1 MTSMLFSS
9 VDIDSLV
16 NFVNINEKPLSTTS
30 KQYKMFDDVNYKNVI
45 SQTINNIY
53 PHNFQ
58 CNLKA
63 KVVSSE
69 IIQNSD
75 GSVTIKTYLEETNP
89 NKQALVNVTSS
100 ISQVTISIDSRTKS
114 SNLQK
119 NIILDLQECTQIG

>member
-1 MTSMLFSS
+1 MQ
-9 VDIDSLV
+9 
-16 NFVNINEKPLSTTS
+16 

-100 ISQVTISIDSRTKS
+100 ISQVTISIDSRTKKLEFTKEYNS
-114 SNLQK
+114 RPQVS
-119 NIILDLQECTQIG
+119 